1 MHSLSSSLDAV
12 LQFGLEALCV
22 RGSLTRVMYI
32 ISPSQMNTVNTA
44 TATETLHNQGPM
56 HTLWLTHHKAD
67 RLNCTKEIW
76 FSLKHTHSKARQ

>member
-22 RGSLTRVMYI
+22 RGSLTRVICI

-44 TATETLHNQGPM
+44 TATEALYNQGPM
-56 HTLWLTHHKAD
+56 YSVAHT
-67 RLNCTKEIW
+67 
-76 FSLKHTHSKARQ
+76 